1 MEQFGRTLEYFRLGL
16 LTISAIILLIGF
28 TIPFVQPFLPYRYN
42 VGEPSWALT
51 SRIWVRVLFFALA
64 LYNAIMLAARM
75 FSWFEVTGYSLIAI
89 AVRNMSA
96 PVYIGI
102 VALIIYTWIKHP
114 DGIRGL

>member
-1 MEQFGRTLEYFRLGL
+1 MAQFGRTLEYLRLGL
-16 LTISAIILLIGF
+16 LIISSIILSIGF
-28 TIPFVQPFLPYRYN
+28 IIPFVQTFLPYKYN

-51 SRIWVRVLFFALA
+51 SRIWVRVLFFSLA
-64 LYNAIMLAARM
+64 LYNALMLAARM
-75 FSWFEVTGYSLIAI
+75 FSWFDVTGYSLTAI